1 MFYLIE
7 ISKQK
12 DKDVSK
18 AIYSYEDRDMAIGTF
33 HNKLGG
39 AMRNDTFLSEMC
51 MVVDYRGGVQVY
63 EYWEREIEPEEV
75 EEIPEEVQD

>member
-39 AMRNDTFLSEMC
+39 AMRNDTFISEMC
-51 MVVDYRGGVQVY
+51 MVVDERGGIIIY
-63 EYWEREIEPEEV
+63 DYWEREIEPEEA
-75 EEIPEEVQD
+75 EEVTNE